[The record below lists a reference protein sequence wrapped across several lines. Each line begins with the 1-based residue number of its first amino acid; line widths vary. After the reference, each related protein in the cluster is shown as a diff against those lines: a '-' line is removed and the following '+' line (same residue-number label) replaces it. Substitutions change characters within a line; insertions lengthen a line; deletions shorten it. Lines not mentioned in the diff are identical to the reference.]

1 MATLEKRMKNL
12 QANFLTSD
20 KRMRLLRS
28 HKLERDGRKKDR
40 IKFILLFNDGW
51 SYEQISKALFL
62 DDQTLRNH
70 WRDYEYGGLDSLLSF
85 CYSGRPS
92 KLSNIEYKDLELHL
106 SDNTYLTSYQIRQHI
121 KRVYK
126 KEYTKKGVISLLHKM
141 GFVYKKAKLVPG
153 NPDVEKQKLFIENY
167 QKLSANLPEDEE
179 ILFLDG
185 VHPTHNVKAA
195 YGWIKAGV
203 TKQVMSNTGR
213 SRLNINGAY
222 NPHTQDIIY
231 RNEQTINAKST
242 GMLILDILSK
252 YPKAK
257 KIHII
262 LDNAG
267 YNRAKLMQLFASH
280 SRINLIY
287 LPPYCPNLNLI
298 ERLWKFLYKKVSA
311 CRRYQKFIDFQNAV
325 LGFLDNPAKYKNE
338 ISTLMTENFNIIQPT
353 NSNFILD

>member
-1 MATLEKRMKNL
+1 MKENKR
-12 QANFLTSD
+12 NFLTSEERESLR
-20 KRMRLLRS
+20 KR
-28 HKLERDGRKKDR
+28 HKLEKDGRRKDR
-40 IKFILLFNDGW
+40 IKFVILFNDGW
-51 SYEQISKALFL
+51 SYSEISKVLLL
-62 DDQTLRNH
+62 DDQTLRNY
-70 WRDYEYGGLDSLLSF
+70 WKSYETEGMNSLLSF
-85 CYSGRPS
+85 HYTGRPTILS
-92 KLSNIEYKDLELHL
+92 KIEYQELERHL
-106 SDNTYLTSYQIRQHI
+106 SENTYLTSNQIRSYISAKYNKQ
-121 KRVYK
+121 
-126 KEYTKKGVISLLHKM
+126 YTKKGIISLLHKM

-153 NPDVEKQKLFIENY
+153 NPDVEKQKDFIEKY
-167 QKLSANLPEDEE
+167 DELSKNLPEDEE

-222 NPHTQDIIY
+222 NPHKQDVIY

-242 GMLILDILSK
+242 GMLILDILEK

-267 YNRAKLMQLFASH
+267 YNRAKLMKLFAHH

-311 CRRYQKFIDFQNAV
+311 CKHYKKFADFRNAV
-325 LGFLDNPAKYKNE
+325 LGFLDNISLYKPELN
-338 ISTLMTENFNIIQPT
+338 TLMTEKFNIIQPL